1 MADAPLTAYG
11 PDESGS
17 ENRFTIPSSLLRR
30 EIRIG
35 AVARS
40 YLLAAASL
48 DHDADNIHG
57 SIAADI
63 VQRLGLLAD
72 EAFAVLPLTLR
83 RSRTD
88 PDAGAFEA
96 ELRIVDDA
104 RPYNGPVIRAT
115 SSPFDGVRL
124 GDFSL
129 TVMKD
134 RFPETALAALKRRSA
149 EEGITVGDVIA
160 TGMPLIDGMRLVSF
174 ADDQPFEAI
183 AIPADNTTFRLESD
197 DILVEDF
204 IPDLLRL
211 TQEMPGRP

>member
-1 MADAPLTAYG
+1 MSDDSATAYG
-11 PDESGS
+11 PDENGGD
-17 ENRFTIPSSLLRR
+17 NRFPIPPSLLRR

-40 YLLAAASL
+40 YLIAAASP

-57 SIAADI
+57 SITADI
-63 VQRLGLLAD
+63 VHRLGLLAD
-72 EAFAVLPLTLR
+72 EAFGVLPLTLR

-96 ELRIVDDA
+96 ELRIVEDD
-104 RPYNGPVIRAT
+104 RSYGGPIIRAT
-115 SSPFDGVRL
+115 SSPFDGIRL

-134 RFPETALAALKRRSA
+134 RFPESSLTALKRRSSA
-149 EEGITVGDVIA
+149 EGITVGDVIT
-160 TGMPLIDGMRLVSF
+160 TGMPLIDDNRLLSF

-183 AIPADNTTFRLESD
+183 AIPADNTTFRLEPNNVP
-197 DILVEDF
+197 VENF
-204 IPDLLRL
+204 IADLIRRA
-211 TQEMPGRP
+211 EKENER

>member
-1 MADAPLTAYG
+1 MPDDSRTAYG
-11 PDESGS
+11 SG

-35 AVARS
+35 AVARA
-40 YLLAAASL
+40 YLFAADGQ
-48 DHDADNIHG
+48 DHDATNIHG
-57 SIAADI
+57 SITADI
-63 VQRLGLLAD
+63 VHRLGLLAD

-88 PDAGAFEA
+88 QDAGAFEA
-96 ELRIVDDA
+96 ELRIVDGTM
-104 RPYNGPVIRAT
+104 PHGHNVIRAT

-149 EEGITVGDVIA
+149 EEGITVGDVIT
-160 TGMPLIDGMRLVSF
+160 TGLPLIDDLRLVSF

-183 AIPADNTTFRLESD
+183 AIPADNTTFRLETN
-197 DILVEDF
+197 DIPVADF
-204 IPDLLRL
+204 IADLVRRTEKGLPNL
-211 TQEMPGRP
+211 

>member
-1 MADAPLTAYG
+1 MSEPCITEYG
-11 PDESGS
+11 PDENGS
-17 ENRFTIPSSLLRR
+17 ENRFTIPPSLLRR

-35 AVARS
+35 QVARA

-63 VQRLGLLAD
+63 VHRLGLLAD

-115 SSPFDGVRL
+115 SSPFDGIRL

-134 RFPETALAALKRRSA
+134 RFPESALAALKRRST

-160 TGMPLIDGMRLVSF
+160 TGMPLIDAAKLVSF

-183 AIPADNTTFRLESD
+183 AIPADNTTFRLESND
-197 DILVEDF
+197 VPVADF
-204 IPDLLRL
+204 IADLVASTKKGPPNL
-211 TQEMPGRP
+211 